1 MLLNIIKLLCYLD
14 DISGSKRVW
23 YLFDYKSI
31 IDILTVCYT
40 QCKNEEIIQQL
51 MEIILLLNNKPDIQ
65 SKFNFCNL
73 IIENS
78 KRMIELEQFKQNC
91 IEEMKI
97 KDQELIVFIII
108 SLFLNRIY
116 VMSMN
121 NKRQIFFQ
129 KFQI

>member
-65 SKFNFCNL
+65 SKDRK
-73 IIENS
+73 S
-78 KRMIELEQFKQNC
+78 
-91 IEEMKI
+91 
-97 KDQELIVFIII
+97 V
-108 SLFLNRIY
+108 
-116 VMSMN
+116 V
-121 NKRQIFFQ
+121 
-129 KFQI
+129 